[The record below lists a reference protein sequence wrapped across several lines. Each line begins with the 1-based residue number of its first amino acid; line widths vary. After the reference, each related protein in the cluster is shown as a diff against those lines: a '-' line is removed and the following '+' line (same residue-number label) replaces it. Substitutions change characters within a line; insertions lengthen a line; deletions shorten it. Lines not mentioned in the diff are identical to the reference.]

1 MIEATQYFTGLGIA
15 EFDDLFGNT
24 LGGVIG
30 IYVGIGMLYTKKVD
44 QAIVREL

>member
-1 MIEATQYFTGLGIA
+1 MMMENLHIA
-15 EFDDLFGNT
+15 ELDDLFGNT

-30 IYVGIGMLYTKKVD
+30 IYVGIGMLYTKKVG